1 MRRRRCAAVL
11 VAAVLVLALG
21 GCVRKTDAGQ
31 RITIGVGG
39 QTLPVY
45 LPLTL
50 AERLG
55 YFGEEGLWVDIQ
67 GLQGGSKALQALEGG
82 SLDVVAGYY
91 DHTIQMQAKRRALT
105 SFVTMLNRPEIVLAV
120 SPAASKP
127 ITSIADLAGANVGVS
142 APGSSTDFFLKYVLS
157 KHGVAADAVSVQAI
171 GTAATAVAAMEHGR
185 VDAAVMV
192 DPAFSTL
199 QQRAGADKVTIL
211 LDSRS
216 GEGVEQTFGVAKY
229 PASVLYSTR
238 AWLDDNGQAATRL
251 ATAIVRALRWI
262 QQHSAEEI
270 AARMPAEFAQD
281 NRGVY
286 VETIAKIKSGFSDDG
301 VMSADGAEAVR
312 KVLAQFDQAVAGA
325 EIDLSRTYSNDYL
338 PGGDRG

>member
-1 MRRRRCAAVL
+1 MRRQRYTAVL
-11 VAAVLVLALG
+11 ALAMAVLVLALSS
-21 GCVRKTDAGQ
+21 CARKPDAGEH
-31 RITIGVGG
+31 ITIGVGG

-50 AERLG
+50 AHQLG
-55 YFGEEGLWVDIQ
+55 YFKDQGLSVDIQ

-91 DHTIQMQAKRRALT
+91 DHTIQMQAKNRALT

-120 SPAASKP
+120 SPAARKK

-157 KHGVAADAVSVQAI
+157 KYGLAADAVSVQAI

-192 DPAFSTL
+192 DPAFSLL

-216 GEGVEQTFGVAKY
+216 GDGVEQTFGVSKY

-238 AWLDDNGQAATRL
+238 DWLDNNKAGATGLAA
-251 ATAIVRALRWI
+251 AIVRTLHWI

-281 NRGVY
+281 SRAVY
-286 VETIAKIKSGFSDDG
+286 IETIAKIKSGFSEDG
-301 VMSADGAEAVR
+301 VMPADGAEAVH
-312 KVLAQFDQAVAGA
+312 KVLAQFDQAVSGA
-325 EIDLSRTYSNDYL
+325 HIDLSRTYSNDYL
-338 PGGDRG
+338 PGHD